1 MKNPRVLSLKT
12 ADAPRKGVIAYG
24 TVQSVSRP
32 GRVNHTV
39 TKQGR
44 SWACSCE
51 SFLFRRTP
59 CRHIRRAR
67 TLLARRRA
75 A

>member
-1 MKNPRVLSLKT
+1 MKTPKVLSLKT
-12 ADAPRKGVIAYG
+12 ADAPRHGVTAYG

-39 TKQGR
+39 TLQGR

-51 SFLFRRTP
+51 HFLFRRTD
-59 CRHIRRAR
+59 CKHIERAKKI
-67 TLLARRRA
+67 LARRRA

>member
-1 MKNPRVLSLKT
+1 MKTARVLSLRT
-12 ADAPRKGVIAYG
+12 ADAPRLGVVAYG
-24 TVQSVSRP
+24 TVQSRSRP

-44 SWACSCE
+44 NWMCSCE
-51 SFLFRRTP
+51 HFLFRRTI
-59 CRHIRRAR
+59 CAHIRRAKQ
-67 TLLARRRA
+67 TLARRRA